1 MNLYKISNP
10 IFLLVGILAL
20 LSSCDTV
27 VDVELPE
34 STPTFTVDAFIND
47 KQETQQIT
55 INFSQNYFDNSAFD
69 AASDASVIVENT
81 TTGESFIFEESETQ
95 QGTYEWTPSNGQLLG
110 NAEDEFTLTIDY
122 LGEQFESVSK
132 MGRVP
137 EIDSITFE
145 LREGLFGEDDYYSA
159 TFFAEDFEGVG
170 DTYWIKA
177 YKNDEWLDDPELLT
191 ITYDAG
197 ESRGAQNDG
206 GFFEFDLRNNIN
218 PLEEEDRY
226 EFGDRVRVE
235 IHSIS
240 EETFFFFTEMREVVN
255 RQGGFGELFAEPL
268 SNLNSNIKPVNDSN
282 ATALGFF
289 SVSAVSQKEV
299 VFGSDMITDSNN

>member
-1 MNLYKISNP
+1 MKTYKILNP
-10 IFLLVGILAL
+10 LFLLVGVIGL

-34 STPTFTVDAFIND
+34 GTPTFTVDAFIND
-47 KQETQQIT
+47 MPVTQRIN
-55 INFSQNYFDNSAFD
+55 INFSQSYFDNSAFD
-69 AASDASVIVENT
+69 PASSATVVVRNT
-81 TTGESFIFEESETQ
+81 TNGDSFTFEEAEDQ
-95 QGTYEWTPSNGQLLG
+95 QGVYEWTPSDGQSIG
-110 NAEDEFTLTIDY
+110 NIGDGFTLAIDY
-122 LGEQFESVSK
+122 AGEQFEAVSK

-137 EIDSITFE
+137 EIDSINFD

-177 YKNDEWLDDPELLT
+177 FKNGEWLNDPELLT

-197 ESRGAQNDG
+197 ESRGAENDG

-218 PLEEEDRY
+218 PVEEEDRY
-226 EFGDRVRVE
+226 VFGDRVRVE
-235 IHSIS
+235 IHSIT
-240 EETFFFFTEMREVVN
+240 EETFFFLTEMITAVSRT
-255 RQGGFGELFAEPL
+255 GGFAELFAEPL
-268 SNLNSNIKPVNDSN
+268 SNLDTNIRPTGNSNTTV
-282 ATALGFF
+282 LGFF

-299 VFGSDMITDSNN
+299 VFGPEMITKSNQ